1 MTGTIP
7 LGTAKLFF
15 ETIGHVLFFPIWWY
29 SRGLVGVLRF
39 VGHSIRNQYESLG
52 LGVWL
57 SNLFVPMYGTT
68 DLAGRLISFL
78 VRFFM
83 VLLRGLY
90 LMIWTVI
97 VFVLLVVYLLLLPFS
112 VVGLIYHFIGLVI
125 PSAYVFF

>member
-1 MTGTIP
+1 
-7 LGTAKLFF
+7 
-15 ETIGHVLFFPIWWY
+15 
-29 SRGLVGVLRF
+29 
-39 VGHSIRNQYESLG
+39 LG

-68 DLAGRLISFL
+68 DLAGRLIIFL